1 MTSFSQPKKR
11 TERFFSIDSGE
22 INLNINKDNFNIANN
37 NNFKIENTICSL
49 IDLISDNDLNFFY
62 QDNNTSNFKHNI
74 DQLNLK
80 FYLETEK
87 ILSSEGN
94 YNNNNK
100 LFLIL
105 FKQINLYIKEI
116 ERLNSI
122 LINQAKEPN
131 FF

>member
-37 NNFKIENTICSL
+37 NNFKIENTISSL
-49 IDLISDNDLNFFY
+49 IDLISYNDLNFFY

-80 FYLETEK
+80 FYLETKK
-87 ILSSEGN
+87 ILSS
-94 YNNNNK
+94 
-100 LFLIL
+100 
-105 FKQINLYIKEI
+105 
-116 ERLNSI
+116 
-122 LINQAKEPN
+122 
-131 FF
+131 